1 MVGFSEVLSSI
12 IDEFSLALFFETGS
26 GMQQRLLGFAGVC
39 LGSKEIA
46 GPSYDIEMDY
56 MQKGPPCE

>member
-12 IDEFSLALFFETGS
+12 I
-26 GMQQRLLGFAGVC
+26 GFAGVC

-56 MQKGPPCE
+56 MQKGPPCEWYTA

>member
-1 MVGFSEVLSSI
+1 
-12 IDEFSLALFFETGS
+12 
-26 GMQQRLLGFAGVC
+26 VC

-56 MQKGPPCE
+56 MQKGPPCEWYTA